1 MPLWK
6 KMPLSRFNKLAY
18 RIRRPRVGIALSGG
32 GCRAFYGLGLF
43 SRLQE
48 MGLKAQ
54 VWGGSSAGS
63 SMALGL
69 ALNRTEEVIRI
80 FTALT
85 AINEK
90 NLYLSKL
97 IRGKRPFPHEEMY
110 RTTIRKILDWQE
122 FQNKVEEFI
131 IPVTYVPPEKISGL
145 QNNMRVFYD
154 LAMAYRHDLNRR
166 EQGKADYLLKQKAR
180 YYGLQEI
187 VFSKKDI
194 RDPQHLE
201 DLILATSSVPPL
213 VRFQEI
219 QGKRYLDGGIYNH
232 MPIAQLTNVDYRL
245 GVVYEKND
253 LINYRK
259 ALRRDNTYIFYP
271 PKEEVTISVWEYS
284 RPDLIE
290 ETFELGRRDA
300 EYAKDS
306 IGFLL
311 P

>member
-1 MPLWK
+1 MPQWK
-6 KMPLSRFNKLAY
+6 QLPLSRFNRLA
-18 RIRRPRVGIALSGG
+18 RRFRPPRVGVALSGG

-48 MGLKAQ
+48 LGLKAHT
-54 VWGGSSAGS
+54 WGGSSAGS

-69 ALNRTEEVIRI
+69 ALNRTQEVIQI

-85 AINEK
+85 SINEK

-122 FQNKVEEFI
+122 FLDKVEEFI
-131 IPVTYVPPEKISGL
+131 IPVTYVPPEKITGL
-145 QNNMRVFYD
+145 QNNMRVFYE
-154 LAMAYRHDLNRR
+154 LGMAYRQDLTRR
-166 EQGKADYLLKQKAR
+166 EQGKPEYLLRQKAR
-180 YYGLQEI
+180 HYGLEEI
-187 VFSKKDI
+187 IFYKKNI

-213 VRFQEI
+213 VSFQEI

-253 LINYRK
+253 LTNYRK
-259 ALRRDNTYIFYP
+259 ALRDERTYIFYP
-271 PKEEVTISVWEYS
+271 PKEEVSISVWEYS

-300 EYAKDS
+300 EYAKDTIS
-306 IGFLL
+306 FLL